1 MKTIIPSVLNKDV
14 TRFDIETELGEYFT
28 LEIKGNMMQC
38 FKMVYNEDLDDWM
51 SGEVSGWN
59 VQEDFENLK
68 FADLAPKPVTYREME
83 AMFVSCQFFV
93 A

>member
-28 LEIKGNMMQC
+28 LEIKGNMMRS

-51 SGEVSGWN
+51 SGEVSGWD
-59 VQEDFENLK
+59 VQEDLKNLQFSEN
-68 FADLAPKPVTYREME
+68 
-83 AMFVSCQFFV
+83 
-93 A
+93 